1 MKTKSLTVAQLNDIQ
16 SAWMDLKHDAQF
28 AERQRVYKLMEG
40 YPKSFLSISSDSKFA
55 TPFVNDS
62 PCWAESRPLKEAI
75 DFLSS
80 PSIRNGRTD
89 VAWNGATGRWVS
101 I

>member
-1 MKTKSLTVAQLNDIQ
+1 MTTKLTVAQLNDIQ
-16 SAWMDLKHDAQF
+16 DAWMDLKHDAPM
-28 AERQRVYKLMEG
+28 AEKQRVYRFMEG
-40 YPKSFLSISSDSKFA
+40 YPKSFLSVSSDSKFA

-62 PCWAESRPLKEAI
+62 PCWSESGPIKEAI

-80 PSIRNGRTD
+80 PSIHNGRTD
-89 VAWNGATGRWVS
+89 VAWNGAIGRWVS

>member
-1 MKTKSLTVAQLNDIQ
+1 MTTKLTVAQLNDIQ
-16 SAWMDLKHDAQF
+16 SAWMNLHHDAPL
-28 AERQRVYKLMEG
+28 AEKQRVYKLMEG
-40 YPKSFLSISSDSKFA
+40 YPKSFLSVSSDSKFA

-62 PCWAESRPLKEAI
+62 PCWAESRPTKEAI

-80 PSIRNGRTD
+80 PSIHNGRTD
-89 VAWNGATGRWVS
+89 VGWCGAIGRWVS